1 MMKLALLIVIV
12 VLLGSVVAYLTV
24 DRQEKTVA
32 QQRDK
37 SFDAKFGK

>member
-1 MMKLALLIVIV
+1 MKLALLIVV
-12 VLLGSVVAYLTV
+12 VALLGSVVTYLVV

-37 SFDAKFGK
+37 SFDAKFAK

>member
-1 MMKLALLIVIV
+1 MMKLALLIVV
-12 VLLGSVVAYLTV
+12 VALLGSVVAYLAL

-37 SFDAKFGK
+37 SFDAKFAK